1 MKVREAYEQEK
12 SSLMQLPD
20 NPFSAYEVVVVSVGK
35 TPYVRFDRCLFG
47 ASADGTWLD
56 GHSWACTAEGLLNT
70 AREAGWHL
78 HRTYT
83 CNDCHLNGEL
93 N

>member
-1 MKVREAYEQEK
+1 MMKVILLVECDEC
-12 SSLMQLPD
+12 
-20 NPFSAYEVVVVSVGK
+20 
-35 TPYVRFDRCLFG
+35 RCLLG
-47 ASADGTWLD
+47 AAADGTWLD
-56 GHSWACTAEGLLNT
+56 GHSWACTAEGLLDT

-83 CNDCHLNGEL
+83 CQDCHLNGEL